1 MSKKPG
7 RKPENRLP
15 RGKQQLSCDARFI
28 YALHKKQPQTKE
40 ELCKSADL
48 NIRAFYRISNLLKK
62 QNIIKCSDGGWYS
75 FSDFV
80 NEEKQIADA
89 LMKAL
94 DERWIVSFEIMEA
107 KLGRP
112 WREIESLIRK
122 VAKELEVDIVK
133 MDNRSVFRR
142 KDYLTYP
149 KYQK

>member
-15 RGKQQLSCDARFI
+15 RGKQLSCDAKFI

-40 ELCKSADL
+40 ELCKNAQI
-48 NIRAFYRISNLLKK
+48 NIRAFYRVSNFLKK
-62 QNIIKCSDGGWYS
+62 QNIVKCDNGGWYS

-94 DERWIVSFEIMEA
+94 DERWIVSFETMEA

-112 WREIESLIRK
+112 WREIESLTRK
-122 VAKELEVDIVK
+122 IAKDLGVDIIK
-133 MDNRSVFRR
+133 MDNRYCFRR

-149 KYQK
+149 KYVK